1 MDIQVLN
8 EIANQARQTSLSQVK
23 ASIAAN
29 AQLKALKGS
38 AVPVLGDPSVPPLED
53 SPDQIQAP
61 VAPDISPVAQA
72 ASTYSSVVGGE

>member
-8 EIANQARQTSLSQVK
+8 EIANQTRQTSLSQVK

-38 AVPVLGDPSVPPLED
+38 AVPVPGDPSG
-53 SPDQIQAP
+53 
-61 VAPDISPVAQA
+61 
-72 ASTYSSVVGGE
+72 SSA